1 MKRVFISYG
10 DEKTV
15 RLQSDNPDK
24 KKYPDEVITKEQLN
38 ELSFVGRLE
47 SALVKP

>member
-24 KKYPDEVITKEQLN
+24 KSIPMKSSPEN
-38 ELSFVGRLE
+38 N
-47 SALVKP
+47 